1 MSRQPSLPSL
11 AEAWPSRPAVWLGLE
26 SKQASQPKLL
36 RCLQMTAFVSGLFL
50 LLITVSKDSNEK
62 KTWCSIGE

>member
-26 SKQASQPKLL
+26 SKQASQPGKHRTGWEL
-36 RCLQMTAFVSGLFL
+36 A
-50 LLITVSKDSNEK
+50 
-62 KTWCSIGE
+62 GERMGCWARGGK